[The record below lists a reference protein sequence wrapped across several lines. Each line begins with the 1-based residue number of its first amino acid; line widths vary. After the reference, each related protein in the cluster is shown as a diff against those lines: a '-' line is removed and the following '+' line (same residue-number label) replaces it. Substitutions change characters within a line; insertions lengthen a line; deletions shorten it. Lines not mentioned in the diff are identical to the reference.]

1 MALKENLIL
10 SIKKAMQG
18 EMDSVTLYQNAAN
31 HSDDP
36 EIKQF
41 FHSRREEERQHYN
54 FLLKYYQEIS
64 SDLQP
69 SDMSNE
75 LKSAEDLHP
84 IFSENFIQRIG
95 QDQYLFSAISTAL
108 LLEKDAIEHYH
119 QCGLQTDS
127 VTLKSFYDILEKWET
142 RHYEDLLNIQKE
154 AEVHYWQMNN
164 FEPF

>member
-1 MALKENLIL
+1 
-10 SIKKAMQG
+10 
-18 EMDSVTLYQNAAN
+18 MDSVTLYQNAAN

-41 FHSRREEERQHYN
+41 FQSRREEERQHYTY
-54 FLLKYYQEIS
+54 LLKYYQELS
-64 SDLQP
+64 QDLQP
-69 SDMSNE
+69 TDLSSE
-75 LKSAEDLHP
+75 LKRAADLHP
-84 IFSENFIQRIG
+84 IFSDSFIKRIG

-119 QCGLQTDS
+119 KCALGTDS
-127 VTLKSFYDILEKWET
+127 VTLKSFYDLLEKWDT
-142 RHYEDLLNIQKE
+142 RHYEHLLNIQKE

>member
-1 MALKENLIL
+1 MALKENLINM
-10 SIKKAMQG
+10 IKKAMKG

-36 EIKQF
+36 EVKQF
-41 FHSRREEERQHYN
+41 FLSRREEERQHYN

-64 SDLQP
+64 QDLQP
-69 SDMSNE
+69 SDLSPE
-75 LKSAEDLHP
+75 LKSAQDLHP
-84 IFSENFIQRIG
+84 IFSKDFVKRVG

-108 LLEKDAIEHYH
+108 LLEKDAIEHYRK
-119 QCGLQTDS
+119 CREEADS
-127 VTLKSFYDILEKWET
+127 VTLKSFYEILEKWEM
-142 RHYEDLLNIQKE
+142 RHYDDLLAIQKE